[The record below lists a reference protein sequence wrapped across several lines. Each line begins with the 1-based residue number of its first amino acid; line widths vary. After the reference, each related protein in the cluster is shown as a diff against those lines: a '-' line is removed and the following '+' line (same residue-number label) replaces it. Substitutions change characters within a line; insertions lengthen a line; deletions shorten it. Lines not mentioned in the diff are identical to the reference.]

1 MLSVKWH
8 KSRAS
13 VQVWGSMRNLGP
25 WTLETGGLCY
35 YLHCRS
41 TAVGPPAP
49 PPPPKHHTFHS
60 ILQRKIDVY
69 CNFLMANMI
78 IQSTISITGYMNF
91 FQENPDPLFIHFYL
105 SSSIHPPYVN
115 LIGDFAPCEE
125 QWGNLSCCF
134 SAGYYQD
141 DVCFLRSLNLSKPL
155 SFVYVYHKLKWP
167 VNFAS
172 YDLSLHPTIPK

>member
-1 MLSVKWH
+1 M
-8 KSRAS
+8 RQYEA
-13 VQVWGSMRNLGP
+13 VWETLDPGP
-25 WTLETGGLCY
+25 WRLEGCVMIYTVAAQLSAPRHRHHHPNIILSIPY
-35 YLHCRS
+35 YKGKLM
-41 TAVGPPAP
+41 
-49 PPPPKHHTFHS
+49 F
-60 ILQRKIDVY
+60 I

-91 FQENPDPLFIHFYL
+91 FQENRDPLFIHFYL

-172 YDLSLHPTIPK
+172 WDLSLHPIIPK